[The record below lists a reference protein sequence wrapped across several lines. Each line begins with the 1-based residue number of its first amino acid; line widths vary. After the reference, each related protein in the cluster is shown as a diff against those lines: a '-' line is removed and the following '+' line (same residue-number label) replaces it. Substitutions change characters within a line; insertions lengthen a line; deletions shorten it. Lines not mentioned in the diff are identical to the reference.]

1 MFIGYRIGDVEDPL
15 DDPVNSVFV
24 LSAENVF
31 QCLPE
36 GRLDVVDVG
45 EKGDNESEL

>member
-1 MFIGYRIGDVEDPL
+1 MFTVYRIGDVEDPL